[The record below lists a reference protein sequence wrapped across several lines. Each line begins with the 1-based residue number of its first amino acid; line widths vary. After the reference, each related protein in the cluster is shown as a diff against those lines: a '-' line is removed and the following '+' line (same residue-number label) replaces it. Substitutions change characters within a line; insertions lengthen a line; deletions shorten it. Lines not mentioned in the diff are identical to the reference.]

1 MSTAFLTIL
10 NMSIAAGWLVLA
22 VVLMRFVLKKAPK
35 TITCLLWALVA
46 VRLCLPFTLES
57 ALSLIPSAQTVPPSA
72 VTNITPQLE
81 SGFESLDRFLEPTI
95 AADPRAS
102 ATPLQIFTEIAGWV
116 WLIGIIGMLGYALIS
131 TLVLRRRI
139 RESVPLRENIM
150 QCDRIDT
157 PFLLGL
163 FAPRIYLPS
172 SVTQEQMEH
181 ILAHEQAHIARR
193 DHWWKPLGFLL
204 LTLHWFNPLIWLG
217 YVLLCRDIEWACD
230 ERVIDRM
237 DSVQRQAYSE
247 TLLSCSLPRRVISA
261 CPIAFGE
268 VGVKDRIKSVLHYR
282 KPTFWLILVGV
293 ISVVLMAVFF
303 LTSPEAG
310 EESPDI
316 PVTEVTWSDI
326 RASQSASS
334 APSKPDKVPIDF
346 IEVDAALD
354 AAISREFK
362 SWGTREHVKGKIFEH
377 HGVIHVEKKGSNTVV
392 YAIGAVAE
400 YSELANDL
408 QLNNSSFRFM
418 GMTVNGA
425 YQVID
430 NWHPLEGAIEASIRD
445 MLSDTTVAASAV
457 NYKDHKE
464 EYLGILQQ
472 QAQDYYGVTGV
483 TASDLAKLDAEQLY
497 QNAPVHVTDDMDDD
511 GVIEEYTYFGL
522 SLSQK
527 YLICTKQAD
536 GSYTLTLQDNRP

>member
-35 TITCLLWALVA
+35 TIACLLWALVA

-57 ALSLIPSAQTVPPSA
+57 PVSLIPSAQTVPPSA
-72 VTNITPQLE
+72 VTNITPHLE
-81 SGFESLDRFLEPTI
+81 SGFESVDRFLESTI
-95 AADPRAS
+95 AADPLAS

-116 WLIGIIGMLGYALIS
+116 WLIGIIGMLGYAMIS

-181 ILAHEQAHIARR
+181 ILAHEQAHIARK

-204 LTLHWFNPLIWLG
+204 LALHWFNPLIWLG

-237 DSVQRQAYSE
+237 DGSQRQAYSE
-247 TLLSCSLPRRVISA
+247 TLLSCSMPRRVISA

-268 VGVKDRIKSVLHYR
+268 VGVKDRIKSVLHYK

-293 ISVVLMAVFF
+293 IAVILMAVFF

-310 EESPDI
+310 EELPDI

-334 APSKPDKVPIDF
+334 TPTKPDKVPIEF

-362 SWGTREHVKGKIFEH
+362 SWGTREHVKGTIFEH
-377 HGVIHVEKKGSNTVV
+377 HGVICVDKKGANTVV

-418 GMTVNGA
+418 GMTLNSA

-430 NWHPLEGAIEASIRD
+430 NWHPLEGAIEESIRD
-445 MLSDTTVAASAV
+445 MLSDTPVAASAV

-472 QAQDYYGVTGV
+472 QAQSYYGVTGV
-483 TASDLAKLDAEQLY
+483 TANDLAKLDAEQLY
-497 QNAPVHVTDDMDDD
+497 RNAPVHVTDDIDDD

-527 YLICTKQAD
+527 YLVCIKQAD
-536 GSYTLTLQDNRP
+536 GSYTLTLQNNRP